1 MMRRSSPAPSGA
13 RSVSL
18 GVDSASVSRPQEG
31 LSCLGTTVD
40 RARGLWVEAATE
52 CSWEES
58 GLK

>member
-1 MMRRSSPAPSGA
+1 M
-13 RSVSL
+13 SL